1 MKIDMTEVH
10 NQKAA
15 LSTSQTSLSN
25 QIETAKSSFVNLLH
39 SDSLK
44 GDVKSAI
51 NAKITNHQVPLLT
64 NFSNA
69 MSVLSAQ
76 YDKTIE
82 QFQTTVSETA
92 ADAIIDTDYLQGI
105 LDNFSS
111 IETSIATVDGKTAS
125 IYNSI
130 SDIISLTNPDAS
142 TITTPLSEGKTIL
155 TDTKTN
161 MESFNGWQRGDEF
174 DKVLKLQT
182 NDLENLNK
190 FSSSDF
196 DSKDAKA
203 FYNDTDFLKEVNKI
217 TEDVNSSTPLGLL
230 TKISKQIIKLD
241 KWVKKGTEIVKL
253 GITYVKEIKFINGR
267 KIVLNK
273 TMSKVQLAE
282 QRTVNGK
289 SKVYKHDLYR
299 RSDRKAKVYK
309 EGTRYQ
315 EKTGITD
322 IRKSNIGKGVKLT
335 GWKNALKDAG
345 KSGFAA
351 AKDSFKSDL
360 NPLSDFKGFK
370 EAGKWAKGGKV
381 LGVVGSVLSVGM
393 NIKETFFDD
402 KTSTTGQKLRNFVV
416 NQTVDMAA
424 GAGAAYAGA
433 AIGTMI
439 GGPLGTVVGAGLGM
453 AFSWAM
459 NNKLSFL
466 GNKSVTDVAKDG
478 LNWATDAIGSGFNS
492 VAGWFGR

>member
-1 MKIDMTEVH
+1 MKIDMTEVQS
-10 NQKAA
+10 QKTA
-15 LSTSQTSLSN
+15 LSTSQTSLQN

-39 SDSLK
+39 SESLK
-44 GDVKSAI
+44 GNVKEAI
-51 NAKITNHQVPLLT
+51 NAKIVNHQYPLLT

-105 LDNFSS
+105 LDGFSGL
-111 IETSIATVDGKTAS
+111 ETNIASVDRETAS
-125 IYNSI
+125 IYSSI

-142 TITTPLSEGKTIL
+142 TITTPLSEGKKIL

-161 MESFNGWQRGDEF
+161 MASFNGWQRGDEF

-196 DSKDAKA
+196 DSKDAKV

-217 TEDVNSSTPLGLL
+217 TENVNSSTPLGLL
-230 TKISKQIIKLD
+230 TKISKQIIKLN
-241 KWVKKGTEIVKL
+241 KWVKNGTKIVKL

-299 RSDRKAKVYK
+299 RSDRKSRVYK

-315 EKTGITD
+315 EKTGNTD
-322 IRKSNIGKGVKLT
+322 IRKTNIGKGIKLT
-335 GWKNALKDAG
+335 GWKNAWKDAR
-345 KSGFAA
+345 KSGAAA
-351 AKDSFKSDL
+351 AKDSFKSGL
-360 NPLSDFKGFK
+360 NPLSDFKGYK
-370 EAGKWAKGGKV
+370 EASKWAKGGKV

-393 NIKETFFDD
+393 NIKETFYDD
-402 KTSTTGQKLRNFVV
+402 KTSTTGQKLRNFAV
-416 NQTVDMAA
+416 NQTVDTVS
-424 GAGAAYAGA
+424 GAGAAYVGA
-433 AIGTMI
+433 AVGTMI
-439 GGPLGTVVGAGLGM
+439 GGPIGTVAGAAVGMGI
-453 AFSWAM
+453 SWAL
-459 NNKLSFL
+459 NFKL
-466 GNKSVTDVAKDG
+466 GKSEDSSITGWAKSG
-478 LNWATDAIGSGFNS
+478 LKKL
-492 VAGWFGR
+492 FGG

>member
-1 MKIDMTEVH
+1 M
-10 NQKAA
+10 
-15 LSTSQTSLSN
+15 
-25 QIETAKSSFVNLLH
+25 
-39 SDSLK
+39 
-44 GDVKSAI
+44 
-51 NAKITNHQVPLLT
+51 
-64 NFSNA
+64 
-69 MSVLSAQ
+69 
-76 YDKTIE
+76 
-82 QFQTTVSETA
+82 
-92 ADAIIDTDYLQGI
+92 
-105 LDNFSS
+105 
-111 IETSIATVDGKTAS
+111 
-125 IYNSI
+125 
-130 SDIISLTNPDAS
+130 
-142 TITTPLSEGKTIL
+142 
-155 TDTKTN
+155 
-161 MESFNGWQRGDEF
+161 
-174 DKVLKLQT
+174 
-182 NDLENLNK
+182 
-190 FSSSDF
+190 
-196 DSKDAKA
+196 
-203 FYNDTDFLKEVNKI
+203 
-217 TEDVNSSTPLGLL
+217 GLL

-241 KWVKKGTEIVKL
+241 KWGKKGTEIVKL

-393 NIKETFFDD
+393 NIKESFFDD

-416 NQTVDMAA
+416 NQTVDTVS

-439 GGPLGTVVGAGLGM
+439 GGPIGTVVGAAVGM
-453 AFSWAM
+453 GISWALDQ
-459 NNKLSFL
+459 KVGFL
-466 GNKSVTDVAKDG
+466 GNKSVTDLAKDG

-492 VAGWFGR
+492 VAGWFGQ

>member
-111 IETSIATVDGKTAS
+111 IESSIATVDGKTAS

-203 FYNDTDFLKEVNKI
+203 FYNDTDFLEEVNKI
-217 TEDVNSSTPLGLL
+217 TEDVNSSTPLVLL

-335 GWKNALKDAG
+335 GLKNALKDAG

-402 KTSTTGQKLRNFVV
+402 KTSTIGQKLRNFAVD
-416 NQTVDMAA
+416 QTVDTVS

-439 GGPLGTVVGAGLGM
+439 GGPIGTVIGAGVGM
-453 AFSWAM
+453 GISYLMNRKWGKSDDSSLTGWAKSGLK
-459 NNKLSFL
+459 KL
-466 GNKSVTDVAKDG
+466 
-478 LNWATDAIGSGFNS
+478 
-492 VAGWFGR
+492 FGG

>member
-111 IETSIATVDGKTAS
+111 IETSISTVDGKTAS

-203 FYNDTDFLKEVNKI
+203 FYNDTDFLNEVNKI
-217 TEDVNSSTPLGLL
+217 TEDVNSSTPLVLL

-335 GWKNALKDAG
+335 GLKNAL
-345 KSGFAA
+345 
-351 AKDSFKSDL
+351 KSDL
-360 NPLSDFKGFK
+360 NPLNDFKGFK

-402 KTSTTGQKLRNFVV
+402 KTSTTGQKLRNFAV
-416 NQTVDMAA
+416 NQTVDTVS

-439 GGPLGTVVGAGLGM
+439 GGPIGTVIGAGLGM
-453 AFSWAM
+453 GISYLMNRNWGKSDDSSLTGWA
-459 NNKLSFL
+459 KSSLKKVL
-466 GNKSVTDVAKDG
+466 GG
-478 LNWATDAIGSGFNS
+478 
-492 VAGWFGR
+492 